1 MSAQET
7 STKITKPL
15 FNDFGIGPG
24 TADNSIGG
32 QVNQIIL
39 TGIALRQFYNASQ
52 AENNQKIEEIPD
64 TGVRL
69 QLSADT
75 SQKIPVV
82 YGTAFLGGKLTDV
95 RMTDNNQT
103 MWYCLTL
110 CEVTGTVLS
119 TSTASAFIF
128 KDIYY
133 NNNRVVFNT
142 DGFTIKET
150 VDVNGKID
158 KSLKD
163 LVEIYCFKNGSNAP
177 AAVEDFPM
185 PTTANA
191 NTLFPEWGVTHT
203 MNELAFILVKVKYN
217 KEKNADGLGEVM
229 VKLENSMTEGG
240 DVLYD
245 AMTNTRY
252 GAGIP
257 VTDIKSS

>member
-15 FNDFGIGPG
+15 FNDFGTGQG
-24 TADNSIGG
+24 TADNTIGG

-110 CEVTGTVLS
+110 CEVTGTLLS
-119 TSTASAFIF
+119 TSIASDFIF

-133 NNNRVVFNT
+133 NNNRVVFDT

-163 LVEIYCFKNGSNAP
+163 LVEIYCFSGGRTSP
-177 AAVEDFPM
+177 VGVEDFTV
-185 PTTANA
+185 PTAYA
-191 NTLFPEWGVTHT
+191 NTLFPEWGVTHN
-203 MNELAFILVKVKYN
+203 MNELNFILVKVKYN
-217 KEKNADGLGEVM
+217 KEKNADGLGDVI

-245 AMTNTRY
+245 MMTNTRY